1 MRGNNSTGR
10 QARAVLGGSP
20 SSCRARLADQR
31 ASRAPAPEIVPG
43 SVERSFGVGAQHV
56 SRKLKAFGHDNRLPI
71 RVFCAEKR
79 SAITKFDNDDIYRWS
94 DLPNQPG
101 TNDGDQTTK
110 WFEARLRQ
118 AYISPESRLLND

>member
-1 MRGNNSTGR
+1 M
-10 QARAVLGGSP
+10 
-20 SSCRARLADQR
+20 
-31 ASRAPAPEIVPG
+31 
-43 SVERSFGVGAQHV
+43 
-56 SRKLKAFGHDNRLPI
+56 LKALGQDNRLPI

-118 AYISPESRLLND
+118 AYTSAESGVPHD